1 MNNTRRYTPEMMTE
15 LSEGEV
21 FVFGSNTKGEHGG
34 GAARIAH
41 TKFDAEWGVGE
52 GMTGRCYAIPTL
64 DGNRDKVSR
73 EDFISSLAQFIRFA
87 NEHKNMTFFLTKVGC
102 GIAGWDI
109 DEVRTIFW
117 QAMGLVFGNAD
128 TAQLPYNIIIPKE
141 FYR

>member
-1 MNNTRRYTPEMMTE
+1 MSETRRHTPEMITE

-41 TKFDAEWGVGE
+41 TKFNAEWGVCE
-52 GMTGRCYAIPTL
+52 GMTGSCYAIPTL
-64 DGNRDKVSR
+64 DGNRDKVSK
-73 EDFISSLAQFIRFA
+73 EDFIGSFVQFIRFA

-117 QAMGLVFGNAD
+117 QAMGLVFGNEG
-128 TAQLPYNIIIPKE
+128 TAQLPCNIIIPKE
-141 FYR
+141 FNR

>member
-1 MNNTRRYTPEMMTE
+1 MNNERRYTPEMITE
-15 LSEGEV
+15 LSQGEV

-41 TKFDAEWGVGE
+41 IKFDAEWGVGE

-64 DGNRDKVSR
+64 YGNRDKVSK
-73 EDFISSLAQFIRFA
+73 EDFIGSLAQFIRFA
-87 NEHKNMTFFLTKVGC
+87 SEHKNMTFFLTKVGC

-117 QAMGLVFGNAD
+117 QAMGLVFGNEG
-128 TAQLPYNIIIPKE
+128 TAQLPCNIIIPKE
-141 FYR
+141 FNR